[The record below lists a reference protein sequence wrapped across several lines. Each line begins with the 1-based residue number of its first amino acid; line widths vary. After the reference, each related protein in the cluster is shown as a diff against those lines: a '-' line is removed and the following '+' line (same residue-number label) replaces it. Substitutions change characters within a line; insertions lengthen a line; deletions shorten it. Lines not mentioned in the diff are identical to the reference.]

1 MATGASMLLRRL
13 WIALLLISAA
23 IGAGPLIAHAQEPG
37 PLADPKPQNQV
48 GFPADLYSWVI
59 PADNP
64 QTPAKIALG
73 KELFFDDRLSADG
86 KVSCDQCHAPNKGFT
101 DQLPTSMGI
110 HNQFGQRN
118 APTIL
123 NALFNTT
130 QFWDGRAATLE
141 DQAKQP
147 VLNPIEMG
155 IKSPEE
161 AVAKLKGIPEYP
173 DKFRQVF
180 GRDITFDDMAR
191 AMAAYE
197 RTQLAF
203 DTPFDHFMNG
213 DQSAISDSAKR
224 GWSIFN
230 GKGRCMSCHGWN
242 PTQPLFSDFK
252 FHNIGVSAH
261 KSNFVPLARK
271 ALAIIS
277 KGADV
282 QQIDQ
287 LAIQTD
293 MSGLGRFL
301 VTKQPHD
308 IGGFRTMGLRNLLV
322 TQPYFHDGSQ
332 QTLWDTI
339 DHYNGGG
346 AQNPYLDGGI
356 VPLGL
361 SEAEE
366 DDLVAFLATLTSP
379 EYQQMAKEEYDLQF
393 KRSRTD
399 RPQRDT
405 DAAMGLKGRNGPG
418 FGGPFGDIG
427 PAQSS
432 MGENPAQLGGY

>member
-1 MATGASMLLRRL
+1 MIRGRLATC
-13 WIALLLISAA
+13 LLLVLATTATAVSAA
-23 IGAGPLIAHAQEPG
+23 RAQEG
-37 PLADPKPQNQV
+37 PLADPKSKNQV
-48 GFPADLYSWVI
+48 GFPAELYSWVI
-59 PADNP
+59 PPDNP
-64 QTPAKIALG
+64 QTPDKIALG
-73 KELFFDDRLSADG
+73 KELFFEDGLSADG
-86 KVSCDQCHAPNKGFT
+86 KVSCDHCHGPAKGFT

-123 NALFNTT
+123 NALFSTT
-130 QFWDGRAATLE
+130 QFWDGRAKTLE

-147 VLNPIEMG
+147 ILNPIEMG
-155 IKSPEE
+155 MKSPDEV
-161 AVAKLKGIPEYP
+161 VAKLKSLGYSE
-173 DKFRQVF
+173 KFQKVF
-180 GRDITFDDMAR
+180 GHDVTYDDTAR
-191 AMAAYE
+191 AIAAYE

-203 DTPFDHFMNG
+203 DTPFDHFMAG
-213 DQSAISDSAKR
+213 DQNAISDSAMR

-242 PTQPLFSDFK
+242 PTQPLFTDFK

-261 KSNFVPLARK
+261 KSDFVPLARK
-271 ALAIIS
+271 ALAIIAE
-277 KGADV
+277 GASPE
-282 QQIDQ
+282 QIDQ

-308 IGGFRTMGLRNLLV
+308 IGGFRTMGFRNLLV

-339 DHYNGGG
+339 DHYNKGGV
-346 AQNPYLDGGI
+346 QNPYLDGGI

-361 SEAEE
+361 SESEE

-379 EYQQMAKEEYDLQF
+379 EYQAMAKEEYDLQF

-405 DAAMGLKGRNGPG
+405 EAAMGLKGRNGPG
-418 FGGPFGDIG
+418 LGGPFGDIG
-427 PAQSS
+427 PGQST
-432 MGENPAQLGGY
+432 MQENPAQLGGD

>member
-1 MATGASMLLRRL
+1 MARGRPF
-13 WIALLLISAA
+13 LLLLAFASIA
-23 IGAGPLIAHAQEPG
+23 IGAAAARAQEG
-37 PLADPKPQNQV
+37 PLADPRSKNQV
-48 GFPADLYSWVI
+48 GFPAELYSWVI
-59 PADNP
+59 PPDNP
-64 QTPAKIALG
+64 QTPDKIALG
-73 KELFFDDRLSADG
+73 KELFFEDGLSADG
-86 KVSCDQCHAPNKGFT
+86 KVSCDHCHAPQKGFT

-110 HNQFGQRN
+110 NNQFGQRN

-123 NALFNTT
+123 DALFSTT
-130 QFWDGRAATLE
+130 QFWDGRAKTLE

-147 VLNPIEMG
+147 ILNPIEMG
-155 IKSPEE
+155 MKSPDDV
-161 AVAKLKGIPEYP
+161 VAKLRSLGYS
-173 DKFRQVF
+173 DKFRKVF
-180 GRDITFDDMAR
+180 GHDVTYDDMAR
-191 AMAAYE
+191 AIAAYE

-203 DTPFDHFMNG
+203 DTPFDHFMAG
-213 DQSAISDSAKR
+213 DQNAIGDSAKR

-242 PTQPLFSDFK
+242 PTQPLFTDFK

-261 KSNFVPLARK
+261 KSDFVPLARK
-271 ALAIIS
+271 ALAIIAQ
-277 KGADV
+277 GASPE
-282 QQIDQ
+282 QIDQ

-339 DHYNGGG
+339 DHYNKGGV
-346 AQNPYLDGGI
+346 QNPYLDGGI

-361 SEAEE
+361 SESEE

-379 EYQQMAKEEYDLQF
+379 EYQAMAKEEYDLQF

-418 FGGPFGDIG
+418 LGGPFGDIG
-427 PAQSS
+427 PAESAMQ
-432 MGENPAQLGGY
+432 ENPAQLGGD

>member
-1 MATGASMLLRRL
+1 MIRGRLATC
-13 WIALLLISAA
+13 LLLVLATTATAVSAA
-23 IGAGPLIAHAQEPG
+23 RSQEG
-37 PLADPKPQNQV
+37 PLADPKSKNQV
-48 GFPADLYSWVI
+48 GFPAELYSWVI
-59 PADNP
+59 PPDNP
-64 QTPAKIALG
+64 QTPDKIALG
-73 KELFFDDRLSADG
+73 KELFFEDGLSADG
-86 KVSCDQCHAPNKGFT
+86 KISCDHCHGPNKGFT

-123 NALFNTT
+123 NALFSTT
-130 QFWDGRAATLE
+130 QFWDGRAKTLE

-147 VLNPIEMG
+147 ILNPIEMG
-155 IKSPEE
+155 MKSPDEV
-161 AVAKLKGIPEYP
+161 VAKLKSLGYSE
-173 DKFRQVF
+173 KFQKVF
-180 GRDITFDDMAR
+180 GHDVTYDDMAR
-191 AMAAYE
+191 AIAAYE

-203 DTPFDHFMNG
+203 DTPFDHFMAG
-213 DQSAISDSAKR
+213 DENAISDSAKR
-224 GWSIFN
+224 GWSVFN

-242 PTQPLFSDFK
+242 PTQPLFTDFK

-261 KSNFVPLARK
+261 KSDFVPLARK
-271 ALAIIS
+271 ALAIIAG
-277 KGADV
+277 GASSEK
-282 QQIDQ
+282 IDQ

-322 TQPYFHDGSQ
+322 SQPYFHDGSQ

-339 DHYNGGG
+339 DHYNKGGV
-346 AQNPYLDGGI
+346 QNPYLDGGI

-361 SEAEE
+361 SESEE

-379 EYQQMAKEEYDLQF
+379 EYKAMAKEEYDLQF

-418 FGGPFGDIG
+418 LGGPFGDIG
-427 PAQSS
+427 PAESAMQ
-432 MGENPAQLGGY
+432 ENPAQLGGD

>member
-1 MATGASMLLRRL
+1 MIGRSLRFG
-13 WIALLLISAA
+13 WLLILAT
-23 IGAGPLIAHAQEPG
+23 IGFLGIARAQEPG
-37 PLADPKPQNQV
+37 PLANPKPPNQL

-59 PADNP
+59 PADSP
-64 QTPAKIALG
+64 QTPEKIALG
-73 KELFFDDRLSADG
+73 KELFFDDRLSEDG
-86 KVSCDQCHAPNKGFT
+86 TISCDHCHGPGKGFT
-101 DQLPTSMGI
+101 DQLPTSLGI

-130 QFWDGRAATLE
+130 QFWDGRAPTLE
-141 DQAKQP
+141 EQAKQP
-147 VLNPIEMG
+147 ILNPIEMG
-155 IKSPEE
+155 MKSPEE
-161 AVAKLKGIPEYP
+161 VVAKVKAVP
-173 DKFRQVF
+173 DYNDTFRKIF
-180 GRDITFDDMAR
+180 GRDVNFDDMAR
-191 AMAAYE
+191 AIASYE
-197 RTQLAF
+197 RTQLGF
-203 DTPFDHFMNG
+203 DTPFDHYLAG

-224 GWSIFN
+224 GWSVFN

-261 KSNFVPLARK
+261 KSDFVPLARK
-271 ALAIIS
+271 ALGIIAQ
-277 KGADV
+277 GASS

-339 DHYNGGG
+339 DHYNKGGV
-346 AQNPYLDGGI
+346 QNPYLDGGI

-361 SEAEE
+361 SENEE

-379 EYQQMAKEEYDLQF
+379 EYQQMAKEEYDAQF

-405 DAAMGLKGRNGPG
+405 NAAMGLNGRKGPG

-427 PAQSS
+427 PAQNA
-432 MGENPAQLGGY
+432 MGENPALLGGD

>member
-1 MATGASMLLRRL
+1 MTRGRL
-13 WIALLLISAA
+13 WIGLLLIVATTGVSALLA
-23 IGAGPLIAHAQEPG
+23 RAQENA
-37 PLADPKPQNQV
+37 PLAAPKSRNQA
-48 GFPADLYSWVI
+48 GFPAELYSWVI

-64 QTPAKIALG
+64 QTPDKIALG
-73 KELFFDDRLSADG
+73 KDLFFEDGLSEDG
-86 KVSCDQCHAPNKGFT
+86 KISCDHCHGPNKGFT

-123 NALFNTT
+123 NALFSTT

-147 VLNPIEMG
+147 ILNPIEMG
-155 IKSPEE
+155 MKSPDEV
-161 AVAKLKGIPEYP
+161 VAKIKAMPGYN
-173 DKFRQVF
+173 DRFRKVF
-180 GRDITFDDMAR
+180 GHDVNFDDMAR
-191 AMAAYE
+191 ALAAYE

-203 DTPFDHFMNG
+203 DTPFDHYMAG
-213 DQSAISDSAKR
+213 DQNAISDAARR

-242 PTQPLFSDFK
+242 PTQPLFTDFK

-261 KSNFVPLARK
+261 KSDFVPLARK
-271 ALAIIS
+271 ALAIIAQ
-277 KGADV
+277 GAGP

-339 DHYNGGG
+339 DHYNKGGV
-346 AQNPYLDGGI
+346 QNPYLDGGI

-361 SEAEE
+361 SESEE

-379 EYQQMAKEEYDLQF
+379 EYQQMAKEEYDAQF

-405 DAAMGLKGRNGPG
+405 SAAMGLNGRNGPG

-427 PAQSS
+427 PAQSQ
-432 MGENPAQLGGY
+432 MGENPAQLGGD

>member
-1 MATGASMLLRRL
+1 LVLVVAVTGAS
-13 WIALLLISAA
+13 ALTAR
-23 IGAGPLIAHAQEPG
+23 AHEPG
-37 PLADPKPQNQV
+37 PLSDPKSKNQV
-48 GFPADLYSWVI
+48 GFPALLYSWVI

-64 QTPAKIALG
+64 QTPEKIALG
-73 KELFFDDRLSADG
+73 KELFFDDRLSVDN
-86 KVSCDQCHAPNKGFT
+86 KISCDHCHGPVKGFT

-118 APTIL
+118 APTVL
-123 NALFNTT
+123 NALFSTT

-147 VLNPIEMG
+147 ILNPIEMG
-155 IKSPEE
+155 MKSPEE
-161 AVAKLKGIPEYP
+161 VVAKVQAIPEYSAQFQ
-173 DKFRQVF
+173 KVF
-180 GRDITFDDMAR
+180 GRPVNYDDIAR
-191 AMAAYE
+191 AIASYE

-203 DTPFDHFMNG
+203 DTPFDHYMAG
-213 DQSAISDSAKR
+213 DNKAISGAAKR
-224 GWSIFN
+224 GWSVFN

-242 PTQPLFSDFK
+242 PTQPLFTDFK

-261 KSNFVPLARK
+261 KSDFVPLARK
-271 ALAIIS
+271 ALAILA
-277 KGADV
+277 KGESP
-282 QQIDQ
+282 QEIDR

-339 DHYNGGG
+339 DHYNKGGV
-346 AQNPYLDGGI
+346 QNPYLDGGI

-361 SEAEE
+361 SESEE

-379 EYQQMAKEEYDLQF
+379 EYKQMAREEYDLQF
-393 KRSRTD
+393 KRSRTN
-399 RPQRDT
+399 RPERDT
-405 DAAMGLKGRNGPG
+405 AAAMGLKGRNGPG

-427 PAQSS
+427 PAQDQ
-432 MGENPAQLGGY
+432 MGENPALLGGD